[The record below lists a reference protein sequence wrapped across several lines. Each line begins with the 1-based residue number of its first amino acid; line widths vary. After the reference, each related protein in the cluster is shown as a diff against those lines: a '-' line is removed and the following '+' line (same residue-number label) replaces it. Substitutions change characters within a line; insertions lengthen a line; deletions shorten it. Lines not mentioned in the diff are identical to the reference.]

1 MKDKSGKVEKGDE
14 VNINFEGFKDGK
26 AFDGGKGEN
35 YSLVIGSNTFIPGF
49 EDALIGMQVNE
60 EKILI

>member
-1 MKDKSGKVEKGDE
+1 MKDKSGKVERVMKL
-14 VNINFEGFKDGK
+14 ILTLKDLK
-26 AFDGGKGEN
+26 MERLLMVERWN